1 MIRREQGWA
10 MGTEE
15 KDIWTRLTDATGR
28 TR

>member
-1 MIRREQGWA
+1 MIGREQGWA
-10 MGTEE
+10 MGAEE